1 MTPREL
7 PSTDPKRGNAFLWVA
22 RASRVLVAASRHNEL
37 LRWPYTHPLGA
48 SHGIHVRKVRDTE
61 TASPARETRALP
73 RMLVLALV
81 VIVVFQSGCEWFR
94 REQSPGTPVQT
105 IHPKR
110 GEIIRRVTLPGNVM
124 AYQEATL
131 YAKVAGYLKT
141 ISVDKGDTVKE
152 SDTLAEIEA
161 PEMLADLV
169 KAKAEAEAAQIDYK
183 RVTEAQKKASD
194 LVIPQTVD
202 AAKAKS
208 GVAVAGLQRI
218 ETLLSYAK
226 ITAPFSGVITKRWV
240 DPGALIPAPTS
251 SGAAKS
257 AAVLTLMDFTTVRI
271 DAAIP
276 DTEAPLVKKDLP
288 VKVTV
293 DELPGRAFQGTITRF
308 AYALDEST
316 KTMATEVEIS
326 NPDLALR
333 PGMWATVEIELQKKE
348 NALLIPAE
356 ALVAEKNKMSIFVV
370 RDNKA
375 LKVPVTTGFDDGVN
389 VEILKGCGP
398 NDSVIV
404 AGKQSVI
411 DGQKVQATESK

>member
-1 MTPREL
+1 MRKIAAKVFT
-7 PSTDPKRGNAFLWVA
+7 V
-22 RASRVLVAASRHNEL
+22 VLSVAALAGCDWFRSRQ
-37 LRWPYTHPLGA
+37 
-48 SHGIHVRKVRDTE
+48 
-61 TASPARETRALP
+61 SPA
-73 RMLVLALV
+73 
-81 VIVVFQSGCEWFR
+81 
-94 REQSPGTPVQT
+94 TPVQT

-110 GEIIRRVTLPGNVM
+110 SEIVRRVTLPGNVM

-141 ISVDKGDTVKE
+141 IRVDKGDSVKE
-152 SDTLAEIEA
+152 GDVLAEIEA
-161 PEMLADLV
+161 PEILADLV
-169 KAKAEAEAAQIDYK
+169 KAKAEAEAAQLDYK

-194 LVIPQTVD
+194 LVVPQTVD
-202 AAKAKS
+202 AARAKS

-218 ETLLSYAK
+218 ETLLNYAK

-240 DPGALIPAPTS
+240 DPGALIPAPTL
-251 SGAAKS
+251 SGAAKN
-257 AAVLTLMDFTTVRI
+257 AAVVTLMDFSTVRI
-271 DAAIP
+271 DVAIP
-276 DTEAPLVKKDLP
+276 DTEAPFVKKDLP

-293 DELPGRAFQGTITRF
+293 SELPGRRFQDTITRF

-316 KTMATEVEIS
+316 KTMTTEIEIS

-348 NALLIPAE
+348 DALLIPAE
-356 ALVAEKNKMSIFVV
+356 ALVTEKNKNSVFVV

-389 VEILKGCGP
+389 LEILKGCGP
-398 NDSVIV
+398 NDSIIV